1 MKTKLSL
8 THLPR
13 LALLAG
19 LSLSTL
25 TLSGCSAPLLL
36 AGGAVGGTVVVATD
50 RRTSGIQLEDESIEL
65 KAGQNLRY
73 YLTDRAHI
81 NANSYNRTVLLT
93 GEVANDADKAKAEQ
107 VVSKIENVAGVSN
120 QLEVTFTSSLSSRA
134 NDSLIAGKVKTA
146 LINAPDLFSNAYDV
160 VVERGDVFL
169 MGRVTE
175 REANRAAEV
184 ASGVSGVKKVVKV
197 FEIISEQDLARLS
210 QKPVSAASA
219 PIQ

>member
-1 MKTKLSL
+1 MKTHFPL
-8 THLPR
+8 TQLPR
-13 LALLAG
+13 LALLAS

-25 TLSGCSAPLLL
+25 ALSGCIAPLLL
-36 AGGAVGGTVVVATD
+36 AGGAVGGTVIVATD
-50 RRTSGIQLEDESIEL
+50 RRTSGMQLEDETIEL

-73 YLTDRAHI
+73 HLPDRAHI
-81 NANSYNRTVLLT
+81 NASSYNRTVLLT
-93 GEVANDADKAKAEQ
+93 GEVASDADKAKAEQ
-107 VVSKIENVAGVSN
+107 VVSKIENVAGVTN
-120 QLEVTFTSSLSSRA
+120 ELEVGFTSSLSSRA

-146 LINAPDLFSNAYDV
+146 LINAPDLFSNAYEI
-160 VVERGDVFL
+160 VVERGNVYL

-175 REANRAAEV
+175 REANRAAEL

-210 QKPVSAASA
+210 QKPAAASA